1 MCCFLLKYNPN
12 KVICKW
18 PLWKYLKKLED
29 SNLEFYKHNFANFL
43 QEKWILTIGIVFF
56 KTKQIL
62 ARYKSEKCTKTII
75 EQKYALFAWQVIY
88 YLRLQLQRHCQKN
101 CIKPQKE
108 YAVNPD
114 LAQTL
119 NLITWNFPLDPEFV
133 LSKLFIGQDS
143 LH

>member
-18 PLWKYLKKLED
+18 PLWKYLKNLED

-114 LAQTL
+114 LAD
-119 NLITWNFPLDPEFV
+119 FELDHLELPCGPSICPF
-133 LSKLFIGQDS
+133 KAIIGQDS

>member
-1 MCCFLLKYNPN
+1 M
-12 KVICKW
+12 
-18 PLWKYLKKLED
+18 
-29 SNLEFYKHNFANFL
+29 
-43 QEKWILTIGIVFF
+43 TIGIVFF

-88 YLRLQLQRHCQKN
+88 YLRLQLQRHCQKK

-114 LAQTL
+114 LAD
-119 NLITWNFPLDPEFV
+119 FELDYLELPCGPSICPF
-133 LSKLFIGQDS
+133 KAIIRQDS